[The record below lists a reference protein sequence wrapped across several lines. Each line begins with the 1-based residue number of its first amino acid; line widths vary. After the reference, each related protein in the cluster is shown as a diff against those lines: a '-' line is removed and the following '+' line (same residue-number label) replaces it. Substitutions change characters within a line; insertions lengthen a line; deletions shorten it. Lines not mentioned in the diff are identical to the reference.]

1 LAGGAAYAGS
11 FAVPLLFD
19 DVASITDNPTIRHL
33 WPIWPV
39 LEPPS
44 GGITVGGRPL
54 LNLTLALNTA
64 VSGTAV
70 WSYHALNLAIH
81 VLAGLTLYGIVR
93 RTLSPRAGDSAS
105 LIAFS
110 VALLWIVHPL
120 QTESVTY
127 IVQRAESLMGL
138 FYLLTLYSFIRGVQ
152 ADDRTKNRWFGF
164 SILACLFG
172 MAVKEV
178 MVTAP
183 LVVLLYD
190 RTFLAGSFREAL
202 RRRWPQYAGLGATW
216 ILLLFLVLSMQGRG
230 GTAGFG
236 SQISPASYALTQFP
250 AIVHYLRLCFWPHP
264 LVFSY
269 GSTLALGLG
278 RVIPSALLVA
288 VLLAASVWALIE
300 RPPLGFLGISFFA
313 ILAPTSS
320 FYPIATETMAEQ
332 RMYLPLICV
341 IVLAVLAIH
350 RWLGRRAMLCGLIL
364 AVALFVATWR
374 RNQEYGNPLDLWADT
389 VANSPDNFFAHYNY
403 GSELEKIPG
412 RSNDAIA
419 QFEEALRLNPQLVEA
434 HFFLGC
440 ALQNEPGRLPEA
452 VAQYEAALKI
462 APDYYQAH
470 TNLGNLLAAQG
481 KIQEAIA
488 HYEAA
493 LRLRPDIAEIHFN
506 LALVLS
512 GIPGRTGEAVE
523 HLKAGLRLQPDDPQA
538 RELLAKITGSQP

>member
-1 LAGGAAYAGS
+1 LAGGAAYAGT
-11 FAVPLLFD
+11 FAVPMLFD
-19 DVASITDNPTIRHL
+19 DAASIADNPTIRHL
-33 WPIWPV
+33 WPIWPA
-39 LEPPS
+39 LKPPS
-44 GGITVGGRPL
+44 GGITVAGRPL
-54 LNLTLALNTA
+54 LNLSLALNTA
-64 VSGTAV
+64 VSGTAA
-70 WSYHALNLAIH
+70 WSYHAMNLAIH
-81 VLAGLTLYGIVR
+81 ILAGLTLYGIVR
-93 RTLSPRAGDSAS
+93 RTLSRRMGDSAS
-105 LIAFS
+105 PIAFS

-127 IVQRAESLMGL
+127 IIQRAESLMGL
-138 FYLLTLYSFIRGVQ
+138 FYLLTLYCFIRGVE
-152 ADDRTKNRWFGF
+152 AGDRTGNRWFNL

-178 MVTAP
+178 MITAP

-202 RRRWPQYAGLGATW
+202 RRRWPQYSGLGATW
-216 ILLLFLVLSMQGRG
+216 ILLLLLVLSTHGRG

-236 SQISPASYALTQFP
+236 SRISPANYALTQFP

-278 RVIPSALLVA
+278 RVIPSALLVV
-288 VLLAASVWALIE
+288 VLLTASVWALIK
-300 RPPLGFLGISFFA
+300 RPPLGFLGMSFFA

-332 RMYLPLICV
+332 RMYLPLASV

-350 RWLGRRAMLCGLIL
+350 RWLGRGAMLCVLIL
-364 AVALFVATWR
+364 AVALFGATWS
-374 RNQEYGNPLDLWADT
+374 RNREYGNPLNLWADT

-403 GSELEKIPG
+403 GSELEKVPG
-412 RSNDAIA
+412 RSRDAIA
-419 QFEEALRLNPQLVEA
+419 QFQEALRLNPQLVEA
-434 HFFLGC
+434 HFYLGC
-440 ALQNEPGRLPEA
+440 ALQNEPGRLPDA
-452 VAQYEAALKI
+452 VAQYEEALRI
-462 APDYYQAH
+462 APGYYQAH
-470 TNLGNLLAAQG
+470 TNLGNALAAEG
-481 KIQEAIA
+481 KLQEAIA

-506 LALVLS
+506 LALILS

-523 HLKAGLRLQPDDPQA
+523 HLRAGLKLHPDDPQA
-538 RELLAKITGSQP
+538 RQLLARITGPQP